1 MGEAK
6 EALLVR
12 TDGRKPDEIRPV
24 RITRDYI
31 PHAEG
36 SVLIELGRT
45 RVVCTVSYEDG
56 VPNFLKGSDRGW
68 VTAEYSMLPRA
79 TPTRS
84 PREVIRGRPGGRTM
98 EIQRLIGRSLRAVVD
113 LTAFHDRTFWVDC
126 DVLEA
131 DGGTRTA
138 AITGA
143 YVALCDAFDTMINE
157 GQLESMPIRDYLAA
171 ISVGVVSG
179 TPCLDL
185 CFEEDFHAD
194 VDLNL
199 VADGSGNIIEIQG
212 TAEQKPLARPQL
224 DVMVDFALSGI
235 SELIKYQKMVLTEER
250 NTSL

>member
-1 MGEAK
+1 MI
-6 EALLVR
+6 R

-24 RITRDYI
+24 GITRDYI

-45 RVVCTVSYEDG
+45 RVVCTVSYEAG
-56 VPNFLKGSDRGW
+56 VPNFLRGSDKGW

-79 TPTRS
+79 TPVRSTR
-84 PREVIRGRPGGRTM
+84 EAILGRPGGRTM
-98 EIQRLIGRSLRAVVD
+98 EIQRLIGRSLRAVTD
-113 LTAFHDRTFWVDC
+113 LTVFPERTFWIDC

-157 GQLESMPIRDYLAA
+157 GELASMPIADYLAA

-179 TPCLDL
+179 APCLDL
-185 CFEEDFHAD
+185 CFEEDFHAE

-212 TAEQKPLARPQL
+212 TAERKPLARPQL
-224 DVMVDFALSGI
+224 EVMVDLALSGI
-235 SELIKYQKMVLTEER
+235 SGLIEYQRAVLTEER
-250 NTSL
+250 HASP

>member
-1 MGEAK
+1 
-6 EALLVR
+6 LVR
-12 TDGRKPDEIRPV
+12 TDGRKPDEIRPIK
-24 RITRDYI
+24 ITRDYI
-31 PHAEG
+31 QHAEG

-84 PREVIRGRPGGRTM
+84 PREAILGRPGGRTM
-98 EIQRLIGRSLRAVVD
+98 EIQRLIGRSLRAAAD
-113 LTAFHDRTFWVDC
+113 LTAFPDKTFWIDC

-157 GQLESMPIRDYLAA
+157 GELESMPVSDYLAA

-179 TPCLDL
+179 IPCLDL

-212 TAEQKPLARPQL
+212 TAEGKPLERSQL
-224 DVMVDFALSGI
+224 EAMVDLALSGI
-235 SELIKYQKMVLTEER
+235 SELIKYQKTVLAKER
-250 NTSL
+250 RT

>member
-1 MGEAK
+1 
-6 EALLVR
+6 LVR

-24 RITRDYI
+24 KITRDYI
-31 PHAEG
+31 QHAEG

-84 PREVIRGRPGGRTM
+84 PREAILGRPGGRTM
-98 EIQRLIGRSLRAVVD
+98 EIQRLIGRSLRAVAD
-113 LTAFHDRTFWVDC
+113 LAAFPDRTFWVDC

-157 GQLESMPIRDYLAA
+157 GELESIPVRDYLAA

-179 TPCLDL
+179 TSCLDL
-185 CFEEDFHAD
+185 CFEEDFHAE

-212 TAEQKPLARPQL
+212 TAEGKPLARPQL
-224 DVMVDFALSGI
+224 DVMVDVALTGI
-235 SELIKYQKMVLTEER
+235 AELIEYQKTVLTEKR
-250 NTSL
+250 HTSP

>member
-1 MGEAK
+1 M
-6 EALLVR
+6 VR

-24 RITRDYI
+24 KITRDYI

-84 PREVIRGRPGGRTM
+84 PREAILGRPGGRTM
-98 EIQRLIGRSLRAVVD
+98 EIQRLIGRSLRAVAD
-113 LTAFHDRTFWVDC
+113 LAAFPDRTFWVDC

-157 GQLESMPIRDYLAA
+157 GELERMPVRDYLAA

-185 CFEEDFHAD
+185 CFEEDFHAE

-212 TAEQKPLARPQL
+212 TAERKPLARPQL
-224 DVMVDFALSGI
+224 DVMVDVALTGI
-235 SELIKYQKMVLTEER
+235 AELIEYQKRVLTEKR
-250 NTSL
+250 HT